1 MGEDSVSKKLV
12 CVILLA
18 IASGLALASCGGGA
32 KNIPID
38 DCMHQTF
45 CDRNGRPL

>member
-1 MGEDSVSKKLV
+1 MSKKLV

-32 KNIPID
+32 KDIPID
-38 DCMHQTF
+38 DCIHRTF
-45 CDRNGRPL
+45 CDKSGRTL